1 MDDGLYILYV
11 LPLLFLLAWLFYRWQ
26 HAMIFTPTF
35 YREGSLDERFTTR
48 KLAMRDGVLLE
59 GVVYEPQEG
68 VEPTTLLFF
77 GGRSHDSVGLIERLS
92 QRFKEH
98 RIVTFNYR
106 SYGKSQGKINEHH
119 LLNDALT
126 CADFVVKEYG
136 AFFVLGYSIGSSAAA
151 FVSSKREVAGVFLV
165 GSFDSIAR
173 VAKERYGVSMPWLLR
188 YRFENRVY
196 VKTIE
201 AKTYLFASKDDKV
214 TPIKNARNLA
224 SQVKNLAHYE
234 EFSELNHKEILW
246 HEAVL
251 EKINLHLKEEKHF

>member
-1 MDDGLYILYV
+1 LEIV
-11 LPLLFLLAWLFYRWQ
+11 LALLFLIFLGIFFYKWQ

-35 YREGSLDERFTTR
+35 YREGHLDERFTP
-48 KLAMRDGVLLE
+48 LEIQMRDGIVLE
-59 GVVYEPQEG
+59 GVVYEPQG
-68 VEPTTLLFF
+68 ILHPKTLLFF
-77 GGRSHDSVGLIERLS
+77 GGRSQDSVGLIERLA
-92 QRFKEH
+92 QRFQES

-106 SYGKSQGKINEHH
+106 SYGKSQGNINEQH

-126 CADFVVKEYG
+126 CADFVAKEYG

-165 GSFDSIAR
+165 GSFDSIAS
-173 VAKERYGVSMPWLLR
+173 VAKERYGVSMPWILR
-188 YRFENRVY
+188 YRFDNRAY

-201 AKTYLFASKDDKV
+201 ANTYLFASKDDKV

-224 SQVKNLAHYE
+224 SHVKNLAHYE
-234 EFSELNHKEILW
+234 EFSDLDHKEILW

-251 EKINLHLKEEKHF
+251 EKVRLHLQQEKYL